1 MQVRKYQAASMNEAL
16 KLVRRD
22 LGSQAIIVSTKTVGG
37 MKNKGSFGKQPG
49 VEIIAAIDYDFDS
62 SFPETESFSQLVKDK
77 FYPTGGLPSEGNS
90 LEKVSCELSEL
101 KRIVK
106 QYYNSSD
113 GTRNGYAYGELKELK
128 WMAQFFL
135 RQATSLN
142 RGHFPEHIGDLYYQ
156 MLKQDICEETVL
168 KLVEEL
174 REDLSPDLLGDKD
187 QVRKSLISK
196 IEKDLLLAG
205 PIDLTPGKNKI
216 AAFVG
221 PTGVGKTTT
230 IAKLAANYA
239 LEKKKKVA
247 LVTIDTYRIA
257 AVEQLKIYSNIIGIP
272 LKSVSS
278 PEELKQV
285 LAEFA
290 DKDLILIDTA
300 GRSQRDQSHIDEIKG
315 FFEQPFPVEISLVMS
330 ITCKEHNLSAVS
342 QQFGFLPIDSIIF
355 TKLDES
361 YTYGSIINQLF
372 KIKKPLAYL
381 TTGQKVPE
389 DIEVATKERIISL
402 VLNEAENHYC

>member
-1 MQVRKYQAASMNEAL
+1 MQVRKYQATSMNEAL

-37 MKNKGSFGKQPG
+37 MKNKDSFGKQAG

-62 SFPETESFSQLVKDK
+62 SSPETKSFSQLVKDK
-77 FYPTGGLPSEGNS
+77 FSPIGGLPSEGDS
-90 LEKVSCELSEL
+90 LEKIRYELSEL

-106 QYYNSSD
+106 QYCNCSEEIK
-113 GTRNGYAYGELKELK
+113 GGYAYGELKELK

-135 RQATSLN
+135 KQATSLN
-142 RGHFPEHIGDLYYQ
+142 RGHFPEHLGDLYYQ

-168 KLVEEL
+168 KLVDEL

-205 PIDLTPGKNKI
+205 SIDLTPGKNKI

-257 AVEQLKIYSNIIGIP
+257 AVEQLKIYSNIIGLP
-272 LKSVSS
+272 FESVSS
-278 PEELKQV
+278 PAELKQV
-285 LAEFA
+285 LAKFA

-300 GRSQRDQSHIDEIKG
+300 GRSQRDQSQIDDIKG
-315 FFEQPFPVEISLVMS
+315 FLEQSFPIEIFLLMS
-330 ITCKEHNLSAVS
+330 ITCKEHNLSAIS
-342 QQFGFLPIDSIIF
+342 QQFGLLPIDSIIF

-372 KIKKPLAYL
+372 KIKKPLSYL

>member
-37 MKNKGSFGKQPG
+37 MKNKGSFGKQLE
-49 VEIIAAIDYDFDS
+49 VEVIAAIDYDFDS
-62 SFPETESFSQLVKDK
+62 SSPETKSFSQLVKDK
-77 FYPTGGLPSEGNS
+77 FSPIGGLPSEGDS
-90 LEKVSCELSEL
+90 LEKIRYELSEL

-106 QYYNSSD
+106 QYYNCSEEIK
-113 GTRNGYAYGELKELK
+113 GGYAYGELKELK

-135 RQATSLN
+135 RQATSFN
-142 RGHFPEHIGDLYYQ
+142 HGYFPEHLVDLYYQ

-174 REDLSPDLLGDKD
+174 RKDLSPDLLGDKG

-196 IEKDLLLAG
+196 IERDLLLAG

-216 AAFVG
+216 VAFVG

-257 AVEQLKIYSNIIGIP
+257 AVEQLKIYSNIIGLP

-285 LAEFA
+285 LAKFA

-315 FFEQPFPVEISLVMS
+315 FLEQSFPVEIFLVMS

-342 QQFGFLPIDSIIF
+342 QQFGLLPIDSIIF

-372 KIKKPLAYL
+372 KIKKPLSYL

-389 DIEVATKERIISL
+389 DIEVATKKRIISL